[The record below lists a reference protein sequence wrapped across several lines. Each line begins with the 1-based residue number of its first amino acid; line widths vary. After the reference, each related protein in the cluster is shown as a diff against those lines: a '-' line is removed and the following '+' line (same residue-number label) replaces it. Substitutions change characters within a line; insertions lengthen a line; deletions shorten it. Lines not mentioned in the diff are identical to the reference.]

1 MSQERKNVEFLV
13 GLFLLIGFTVVA
25 ALVVKF
31 GRVGQGL
38 NVYTL
43 RVEFPN
49 ASGLVKDSYVLL
61 AGARIGHVASDPVL
75 TERSSVIV
83 SIKVRN
89 DVKIP
94 RKSTLLVG
102 SSGLMGDR
110 YIDVIPSPNGNPN
123 DVALPDELIQGS
135 RATGLDDLAVKGGA
149 VMDHLVSDLEQIKT
163 LTQAI
168 NQRLLNETNLKNFE
182 DTLANLKA
190 TSESLAQSA
199 KKVEPVLEEA
209 NKAASSARTL
219 IDSGKNMVDSG
230 KQLVESGKSVV
241 KKAQDGGGPLG
252 TLLSDRQASDDL
264 KAFLSNLRRSGPV
277 FYKDRTPTPTPAP
290 RN

>member
-25 ALVVKF
+25 GLVVKF

-61 AGARIGHVASDPVL
+61 AGARIGFVAAEPVL

-83 SIKVRN
+83 SVKVRN
-89 DVKIP
+89 EVKIP

-110 YIDVIPSPNGNPN
+110 YIDVIPSPNGDPN
-123 DVALPDELIQGS
+123 DYALPDELIQGS
-135 RATGLDDLAVKGGA
+135 RATGLDDLTVKGGA

-163 LTQAI
+163 LTQSI
-168 NQRLLNETNLKNFE
+168 NQRLLNEKNLKNFE
-182 DTLANLKA
+182 DTLGNLKA
-190 TSESLAQSA
+190 TSDSLAQSA
-199 KKVEPVLEEA
+199 RQIEPVLAEA
-209 NKAASSARTL
+209 QKTATAARTL
-219 IDSGKNMVDSG
+219 IDSGKQMVDSG
-230 KQLVESGKSVV
+230 KQMVESGKAVL
-241 KKAQDGGGPLG
+241 KKAQDGHGPLG
-252 TLLSDRQASDDL
+252 TLISDHEAADDL

-277 FYKDRTPTPTPAP
+277 FYKDRSPTPAP